1 MLLVDTNIWLAA
13 GDRRSRHRDACT
25 AVLVEHA
32 HELAATTPVIAETAW
47 LLLDRAGP
55 AAQARFISLVTTGQ
69 VEPVELTASDWNRV
83 LQLVTTYA
91 DLGLDIIDASI
102 IAVAER
108 LHHTTIATL
117 DHRDFRTVQ
126 PAHTDAFRLIP

>member
-1 MLLVDTNIWLAA
+1 VLLIDTNIWLAA
-13 GDRRSRHRDACT
+13 GDRRSRHHHACT
-25 AVLVEHA
+25 TVLADHS

-55 AAQARFISLVTTGQ
+55 AAQAGFISMITTGQ
-69 VEPVELTASDWNRV
+69 LQPVELTTSDWARV
-83 LQLVTTYA
+83 HQLVTTYA
-91 DLGLDIIDASI
+91 DLGLDIIDAST

-108 LHHTTIATL
+108 LRYTTIATL

-126 PAHTDAFRLIP
+126 PAHTDAFDLIP